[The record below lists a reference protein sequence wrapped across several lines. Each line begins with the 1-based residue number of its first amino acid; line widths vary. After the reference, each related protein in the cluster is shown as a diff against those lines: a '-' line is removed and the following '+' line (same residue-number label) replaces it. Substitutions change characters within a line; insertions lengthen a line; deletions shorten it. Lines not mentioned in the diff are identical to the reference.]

1 MVQAD
6 LYTDQIDFLR
16 YLPHLDCK
24 ECGVDTCRE
33 FALRLKLKELS
44 FELCPYLTSSKKEAF
59 GLVFEA
65 LASPPQ
71 IPVAQMP
78 VSGITG
84 VYEIGSPGHR
94 SPVLISGSSEYTQEV
109 ISAVLSLY
117 PYDCLMVFVDSE
129 GSTVDMAMIFGT
141 FTAAKIKR
149 IVSEHITERVTHRS
163 LILPG
168 LAAPLKEEAER
179 LTGWRMLVGPI
190 CAVELPLFLDQ
201 AYPSAHT
208 D

>member
-24 ECGVDTCRE
+24 KCGVDTCRE
-33 FALRLKLKELS
+33 FALKLKLRELS

-71 IPVAQMP
+71 IPAAQMP

-84 VYEIGSPGHR
+84 VYEINNPGHR

-141 FTAAKIKR
+141 FTPSRMEK
-149 IVSEHITERVTHRS
+149 VITEHVAPKVTHHS

-168 LAAPLKEEAER
+168 LAASIKGEVER
-179 LTGWRMLVGPI
+179 LTGWRAAVGPI
-190 CAVELPLFLDQ
+190 CALELPLFLEQ